1 MTLSA
6 EQMAAYGRD
15 GFVLLP
21 GLLDADE
28 VATLRGEVAR
38 LARVEDE
45 CVFREG
51 EAGTVK
57 TMFRMHEADGPTA
70 SAAFRALA
78 HSPRALG
85 AARRVLGDEALYLHH
100 SKVNMKGAV
109 QGSVW
114 PWHQDFGS
122 WHLDGIAAP
131 DMTTLMVMLD
141 ASDPFNGCLYF
152 LPGSHKGGRIEPYRD
167 ESTAYKLWSVPPA
180 EMRALLDDGPE
191 PVAITG
197 RPGDGALFHCNL
209 LHASGHNLSAGDRW
223 QAYFCYNRVA
233 NRPID
238 VDRPRPDYVRSTNWT
253 PMELTDDA
261 RVAA

>member
-6 EQMAAYGRD
+6 EQTATYGRD

-21 GLLDADE
+21 GLLDAAE
-28 VATLRGEVAR
+28 VATLRNEVAR
-38 LARVEDE
+38 LAKVEDE

-51 EAGTVK
+51 EAGTAK

-70 SAAFRALA
+70 SAPFHALA
-78 HSPRALG
+78 HAPRALG
-85 AARRVLGDEALYLHH
+85 AARRVLGDDALYLHH

-109 QGSVW
+109 QGSVC

-122 WHLDGIAAP
+122 WYLDGIAAP

-141 ASDPFNGCLYF
+141 ASEPFNGCLYF
-152 LPGSHKGGRIEPYRD
+152 LPGSHKGGRIEPFRD

-180 EMRALLDDGPE
+180 HMRALLDEGPE
-191 PVAITG
+191 PVVIAG
-197 RPGDGALFHCNL
+197 KPGDAALFHCNL
-209 LHASGHNLSAGDRW
+209 VHASGHNLSARDRW
-223 QAYFCYNRVA
+223 QAYFCYNRVV
-233 NRPID
+233 NRPAD
-238 VDRPRPDYVRSTNWT
+238 VEQPRPDYVRSTNWT
-253 PMELTDDA
+253 SMALTDDA